1 MYSKNG
7 DKRVP
12 PGIILPENYS
22 GNAFI
27 KQDGTPSEQ
36 PRGNGGS
43 GAQSAEDRGCATSG
57 CGDRQ
62 MCETDTARKAG
73 PERADD
79 GDAGCGCRERPCGD
93 GHGMPAVPECGCSDR
108 APEAKPGIYE
118 YKHRHRG
125 AASARRYGARFLQRR
140 TQGQR
145 AAYLSFADTAHLM
158 RLPIYR
164 RALRVKRKYHS
175 YRQPKTRVRML
186 RRQTSPRYSGS
197 HFST

>member
-93 GHGMPAVPECGCSDR
+93 AHGMPAVPECGCSDR
-108 APEAKPGIYE
+108 APEAKPGCGAPGFMNISIGTE
-118 YKHRHRG
+118 ELLLLGVMALVFFSGEHRDNE
-125 AASARRYGARFLQRR
+125 L
-140 TQGQR
+140 
-145 AAYLSFADTAHLM
+145 LICL
-158 RLPIYR
+158 LLI
-164 RALRVKRKYHS
+164 L
-175 YRQPKTRVRML
+175 L
-186 RRQTSPRYSGS
+186 I
-197 HFST
+197 

>member
-73 PERADD
+73 PERADT
-79 GDAGCGCRERPCGD
+79 
-93 GHGMPAVPECGCSDR
+93 VT
-108 APEAKPGIYE
+108 
-118 YKHRHRG
+118 RG
-125 AASARRYGARFLQRR
+125 AAAANARAGTDTGCPQCLNAGVATGHPKRSP
-140 TQGQR
+140 
-145 AAYLSFADTAHLM
+145 AAA
-158 RLPIYR
+158 
-164 RALRVKRKYHS
+164 
-175 YRQPKTRVRML
+175 
-186 RRQTSPRYSGS
+186 PRDL
-197 HFST
+197 